1 MWAGLRSSV
10 LLILQVVL
18 MSSPTCLGQDTAVS
32 TNLKRQYHK
41 RVLMPHTHVLAY
53 LPPAHHHAG
62 NVYNLKG
69 QQNETFITSFI
80 LKLIHVLSPR
90 PGMVVY
96 IL

>member
-32 TNLKRQYHK
+32 TNLKRQFHE
-41 RVLMPHTHVLAY
+41 RVLMPHPHVLAY
-53 LPPAHHHAG
+53 LPPALHHAG

-69 QQNETFITSFI
+69 QQNENFIPSYPQANLYVIASARTW
-80 LKLIHVLSPR
+80 
-90 PGMVVY
+90 
-96 IL
+96 